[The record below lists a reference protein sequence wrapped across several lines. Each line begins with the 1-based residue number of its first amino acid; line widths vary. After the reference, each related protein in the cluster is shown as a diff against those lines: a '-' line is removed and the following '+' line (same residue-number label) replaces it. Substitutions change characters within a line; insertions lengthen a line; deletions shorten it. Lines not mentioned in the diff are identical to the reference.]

1 MHAGSTG
8 KHIAQGGP
16 AWGGPAL
23 GPQDEYHPRMT
34 SPEAASEELR
44 VAASAEITAYLQ
56 QLQRENA
63 TVLLNGPPGQSLAS
77 RIGTLDA
84 AANVLGL
91 EIGADPEGISQALVA
106 SGEITAVAYLGTIK
120 LQFELDDAVLVSGEQ
135 GAVLRTSLP
144 QRLYRFQRRQSFR
157 VQPAGSVYPRVVLP
171 GGEAPGRALR
181 VLDISIGGL
190 ALALPADVSPL
201 PTGQEAKG
209 LVLELDR
216 ITALRVTLLPHH
228 TSPIA
233 GNAGNAGDAGGMM
246 QMGCSFVDL
255 DAAAGRA
262 LQVYVD
268 QTQKRRR
275 LLKLDT

>member
-1 MHAGSTG
+1 
-8 KHIAQGGP
+8 
-16 AWGGPAL
+16 
-23 GPQDEYHPRMT
+23 MT
-34 SPEAASEELR
+34 ASFAAPEEFRVTAA
-44 VAASAEITAYLQ
+44 AEIAAYLQ

-233 GNAGNAGDAGGMM
+233 GNAGNAGNAGDAGGMM